1 MSFISTLSIKDRN
14 RLRTIVKNVHLK
26 YYPKD
31 MITNYEA
38 DKLIDS
44 FGEQT
49 VYQLLKNNIDSKNVD

>member
-1 MSFISTLSIKDRN
+1 MSFTSTLSIKDRN
-14 RLRTIVKNVHLK
+14 RLITIVKNVHLK

>member
-1 MSFISTLSIKDRN
+1 
-14 RLRTIVKNVHLK
+14 
-26 YYPKD
+26 

>member
-1 MSFISTLSIKDRN
+1 MSFTSTLSIKDRN

>member
-1 MSFISTLSIKDRN
+1 MSFTSTLSIKDRN
-14 RLRTIVKNVHLK
+14 RLRAIVKNVHLK

-31 MITNYEA
+31 TITNYEA